1 MKYISLFSGVE
12 AATVAWKPLGWEPLR
27 FAEIEPFPSAV
38 LKHHYPK
45 IENVGDVMKHEWKQ
59 YEEKADL
66 IVGGSPC
73 QSFSKAGQ
81 RLGLDDHRGNLAL
94 KFLQIVRDVKPKWF
108 VYENVHGLLS
118 SKGGKD
124 FATFLGEVAK
134 CGYGFAYRVLD
145 AQYFGVPQRRR
156 RVFVVGCADGDWRSA
171 AAVLFQPKSVQE
183 CASQGEQQ
191 GHSHSARTTDGVG
204 ETKPPIILDRASFN
218 QGKNAQY
225 KLHIKQEQQT
235 PTLVARGPHA
245 VFHQG
250 VVRRF
255 SPIEYERLQ
264 GFPDDYTKIEWRGKS
279 KDKCPQGHRIKC
291 MGNSMA
297 VPVMRW
303 IGERIQAVD
312 SILKTHPRNQA
323 VQHTQMRLW

>member
-12 AATVAWKPLGWEPLR
+12 AASVAWKPLGWEPLL
-27 FAEIEPFPSAV
+27 FAEIEAFPSAV
-38 LKHHYPK
+38 LQHHYPQT
-45 IENVGDVMKHEWKQ
+45 ENVGDVMKHEWKQ
-59 YEEKADL
+59 HKGKAEL

-73 QSFSKAGQ
+73 QSFSKAGK

-118 SKGGKD
+118 SKGGTD
-124 FATFLGEVAK
+124 FACFLGEVAK

-145 AQYFGVPQRRR
+145 AQHFGVPQRRR

-171 AAVLFQPKSVQE
+171 AAVLFQRKSVQE
-183 CASQGEQQ
+183 RPSQGGEQ
-191 GHSHSARTTDGVG
+191 GHGHFPRTTESVEGT
-204 ETKPPIILDRASFN
+204 ETPTVLDRASFN
-218 QGKNAQY
+218 QGKNALY
-225 KLHIKQEQQT
+225 KLHIKEEQQT

-245 VFHQG
+245 VFYQG
-250 VVRRF
+250 MVRRF
-255 SPIEYERLQ
+255 SPLEYERLQ
-264 GFPDDYTKIEWRGKS
+264 GFPDNYTQIEWRGRPKE
-279 KDKCPQGHRIKC
+279 KCPQGHRIKC

-312 SILKTHPRNQA
+312 SILKTHPRDQA